1 MPYLRFVSN
10 LNEIKIQFR
19 HITDATKTQIT
30 DTTYCFR
37 AFTGDLSQTHPKPR
51 SSSRKVYHSSD
62 QRFGSFYKK
71 E

>member
-37 AFTGDLSQTHPKPR
+37 AFTGDLSQTHP
-51 SSSRKVYHSSD
+51 HT
-62 QRFGSFYKK
+62 
-71 E
+71 